1 MRILTRAILREI
13 FSSALL
19 GTLLFTFVL
28 FLQRAG
34 RSFELLARSASGLDT
49 IGYLILLILP
59 FPLTFALPVGA
70 LVGIL
75 IGLSRM
81 SSDGEITGMRAAGVP
96 GRSVIRPVLV
106 VAITFT
112 LATAACSMWLTP
124 LSIRET
130 DRVINELNSEQI
142 TAQVQPRV
150 FQEQFPGTTLY
161 IADIVPGPVERWR
174 NVFIAD
180 DRAPGSRT
188 GGVQRETEGPSITL
202 AEEAIAVPDLKNNRI
217 QLHLNSASTYEAGR
231 DPAEYYISA
240 SPVSDQVLQATRPGE
255 VRTSRPFTEMDMGPL
270 WRAAAQSRDAS
281 IELNQRLALPFA
293 CILLAL
299 VGVPLGVSSRKSGKS
314 AAVVVTVALAF
325 LYYMGLISLIS
336 LARQGALPVWL
347 AVWTPNIVFAII
359 GLVMMLRLEVPGD
372 RDVIALVKGRSQ
384 GLWQRLRGMAPNGE
398 RKVRTN
404 GIRPRLPVLPQLVDT
419 YILSN
424 FLFYFALLLASF
436 VAMAQV
442 FTFFELLGDILKH
455 HIAMSRV
462 AEYLF
467 FLTPKLL
474 CDSTPVSVLVAVLV
488 TFGVMSKNNEVT
500 AFKATGVSLHRLAAP
515 VLIASFV
522 ISLGLFAFDYYKVL
536 PEANRRQ
543 DAIRNEIKGRAV
555 QTYQRPD
562 RRWILGG
569 PDSNIYYFFKYF
581 DQRTAV
587 MVGVNIYQIRRN
599 PLRLVKQISA
609 ERAQWDASLQNWV
622 FTNGWRRRFDGP
634 DADRFDR
641 FQVATFPELTEQPG
655 YFLKEVI
662 QDKQMNFRQLA
673 DYIAELRQSGF
684 DTVSLRVQLQKKFSV
699 PVFAFIMA
707 LISVP
712 FAFLTGNK
720 GAMAGVGVSLG
731 IAVVYWAMS
740 QLFEQFGNIN
750 QLPAALAAW
759 SPNAIFAVSGLFLM
773 SRMRT

>member
-1 MRILTRAILREI
+1 MRTLTRSILREI

-49 IGYLILLILP
+49 IGYLVLLIMP

-96 GRSVIRPVLV
+96 GRSVLRPVMCVAV
-106 VAITFT
+106 VFT
-112 LATAACSMWLTP
+112 LLTAACSMWLTP

-150 FQEQFPGTTLY
+150 FQEQFPGATLY
-161 IADIVPGPVERWR
+161 IADLIPGPVERWR

-180 DRAPGSRT
+180 DRAPGSRS
-188 GGVQRETEGPSITL
+188 GGVQRETEGPAITL

-217 QLHLNSASTYEAGR
+217 QLHLKDASTYEAGR
-231 DPAEYYISA
+231 NPAEYYIST
-240 SPVSDQVLQATRPGE
+240 SPVSDQALQATRPGE
-255 VRTSRPFTEMDMGPL
+255 VRTSRPFTEMDIGPL
-270 WRAAAQSRDAS
+270 WRAAGGSRDAAV
-281 IELNQRLALPFA
+281 ELHQRLALPFA

-314 AAVVVTVALAF
+314 AAFVVTVALAF
-325 LYYMGLISLIS
+325 FYYMGLISLIS

-347 AVWTPNIVFAII
+347 AVWTPNMIFAAI
-359 GLVMMLRLEVPGD
+359 GLVMMIRLEVPGD
-372 RDVIALVKGRSQ
+372 RDIVAIIKARFEGV
-384 GLWQRLRGMAPNGE
+384 WHRLRGLAPNG
-398 RKVRTN
+398 RTPSRSN
-404 GIRPRLPVLPQLVDT
+404 GLRPRLPVLPQLVDT
-419 YILSN
+419 YILSS
-424 FLFYFALLLASF
+424 FLFYFGMLLASF
-436 VAMAQV
+436 VVMAQV

-455 HIAMSRV
+455 QVAMARV

-488 TFGVMSKNNEVT
+488 TFGVMSKSNEVT

-515 VLIASFV
+515 VLIASF
-522 ISLGLFAFDYYKVL
+522 ILSLGLFAFDYYQVL

-543 DAIRNEIKGRAV
+543 DAIRNEIKGRPV
-555 QTYQRPD
+555 QTYLRPD
-562 RRWILGG
+562 RRWILAGQG
-569 PDSNIYYFFKYF
+569 SRIYYFRYF
-581 DQRTAV
+581 DQRTGV
-587 MVGVNIYQIRRN
+587 MVGVSVYQFRQN
-599 PLRLVKQISA
+599 PWRLVKHISA
-609 ERAQWDASLQNWV
+609 ERAQWDASLQSWV
-622 FTNGWRRRFDGP
+622 FTNGWRRQLQGP
-634 DADRFDR
+634 VDDRFER

-684 DTVSLRVQLQKKFSV
+684 DTVSLRVQLQKKFAV
-699 PVFAFIMA
+699 PAFAFIMA

-712 FAFLTGNK
+712 FAFMTGNR

-731 IAVVYWAMS
+731 IAVVYWATS

-773 SRMRT
+773 TRMRT

>member
-1 MRILTRAILREI
+1 MRTLTRAILREI

-34 RSFELLARSASGLDT
+34 RSFELLAKSASGLDT

-96 GRSVIRPVLV
+96 GRSVIRPVLM
-106 VAITFT
+106 VAVTFT

-130 DRVINELNSEQI
+130 DRVINRLNSEQI

-161 IADIVPGPVERWR
+161 IADIIPGPVERWR
-174 NVFIAD
+174 GVFIAD

-231 DPAEYYISA
+231 NPAEYYMSA

-270 WRAAAQSRDAS
+270 WLAAAGSRDAA

-347 AVWTPNIVFAII
+347 AVWTPNIVFAVI
-359 GLVMMLRLEVPGD
+359 GLIMMLRLEIPGD

-384 GLWQRLRGMAPNGE
+384 GLWLRLRGIAPNGE
-398 RKVRTN
+398 RRLRAN
-404 GIRPRLPVLPQLVDT
+404 GIRPRLPVLPQLIDT

-462 AEYLF
+462 AEYHF

-500 AFKATGVSLHRLAAP
+500 AFKATGVSLYRLAAP

-555 QTYQRPD
+555 QTYLRPD

-587 MVGVNIYQIRRN
+587 MVGVNIYQIRRK

-622 FTNGWRRRFDGP
+622 FTNGWKRQFDGP
-634 DADRFDR
+634 DEDRFVQ
-641 FQVATFPELTEQPG
+641 FQVATFPELKEQPG

-673 DYIAELRQSGF
+673 GYIAELRQSGF

-699 PVFAFIMA
+699 PVFAFVMA

-712 FAFLTGNK
+712 FAFMTGNR

-759 SPNAIFAVSGLFLM
+759 SPDAIFAVSGLFLM